1 MTLNNWW
8 KQNTQSWGAKLAAWV
23 KSNYVSAN
31 SLAETHLNESE
42 TTALFNIVNNR
53 LNDKLEMSDLNGFAT
68 ETWVKNYISALDG
81 TNMKV

>member
-8 KQNTQSWGAKLAAWV
+8 KQNTQSWGAKLATWV

-31 SLAETHLNESE
+31 SLAETHLNEAE
-42 TTALFNIVNNR
+42 ITALFNILNGK
-53 LNDKLEMSDLNGFAT
+53 LNDKLEMSDLDGFAT